1 MPINNIQQDFQKQF
15 EESEEVLLW
24 EKEIL
29 DFIETQISI
38 AEKR

>member
-1 MPINNIQQDFQKQF
+1 MTIQQDFQKQF